1 MGFYFGKPSALLSPY
16 VKQYWGL
23 ENCLKPGEE
32 HVQRIVPNGLMDLT
46 FYLGERPV
54 LLNHQQESMEST
66 VLAGHCNSSYDLCVT
81 GNMRLFSV
89 SLRPLGAS
97 MFFNLPMSEL
107 YGCIVPLRF
116 LIKNRVEQLE
126 GQLFEANDFQEQI
139 WIVEC
144 FLTELLAKKNDD
156 FGQQRLKESIGLI
169 NRNRGLVEVEKLAAS
184 ACWSR
189 KQFER
194 NFQELVGTSPKQFM
208 RIVRFQHT
216 IHYKANH
223 PDTKLTDLAYACGFF
238 DQSHMISEFRD
249 FSGITPRQFFTE
261 CEPFSDY
268 FSE

>member
-23 ENCLKPGEE
+23 ENCLMPGEE

-46 FYLGERPV
+46 FYLGDKPG
-54 LLNHQQESMEST
+54 LLNHQQESLENA
-66 VLAGHCNSSYDLCVT
+66 VLAGHCNGPYDLKVT

-89 SLRPLGAS
+89 SFRPLGAS

-116 LIKNRVEQLE
+116 LIKNQAEQLE
-126 GQLFEANDFQEQI
+126 SELYEAIGFQEQVQL
-139 WIVEC
+139 VER
-144 FLTELLAKKNDD
+144 FLTSLLEKKDND
-156 FGQQRLKESIGLI
+156 FGQQRLQESISLI
-169 NRNRGLVEVEKLAAS
+169 NCSKGLVEVEKLAAT

-208 RIVRFQHT
+208 RVVRFQNT
-216 IHYKANH
+216 LYFRGKNNQMS
-223 PDTKLTDLAYACGFF
+223 LTELAYECGFF
-238 DQSHMISEFRD
+238 DQSHMITDFRYL
-249 FSGITPRQFFTE
+249 SGKTPGQYFAE
-261 CEPFSDY
+261 CEPVSDY
-268 FSE
+268 FD

>member
-32 HVQRIVPNGLMDLT
+32 HEQRIVPNGLMDLT

-54 LLNHQQESMEST
+54 LLNHQQDSIEST
-66 VLAGHCNSSYDLCVT
+66 VLTGHCNSPYDLRVI

-126 GQLFEANDFQEQI
+126 ADLFEASDFQQQTE
-139 WIVEC
+139 VAER
-144 FLTELLAKKNDD
+144 FLTEMLAKKNDD
-156 FGQQRLKESIGLI
+156 FGQQRLKESISLI
-169 NRNRGLVEVEKLAAS
+169 NRHRGLVDIEKLAAS

-194 NFQELVGTSPKQFM
+194 NFRELVGTSPKQFI
-208 RIVRFQHT
+208 RTVRFQHT
-216 IHYKANH
+216 IHFKGTH
-223 PDTKLTDLAYACGFF
+223 PDAKLTDLAYACGFF

-249 FSGITPRQFFTE
+249 LSGITPRQYFSV